1 MRSVAYV
8 DATAH
13 HGKYDR
19 TQLLLIGQ
27 ERASL
32 AVVVDTDN
40 VTFAA
45 RYGSGVSFLELLGL
59 SGGMPTLV
67 SIPRKRLAESLG
79 RLGCGAADIQR
90 LVG

>member
-1 MRSVAYV
+1 M

-13 HGKYDR
+13 HGKYDK

-40 VTFAA
+40 VTLAA
-45 RYGSGVSFLELLGL
+45 RYGSGVTFLELLGL

-67 SIPRKRLAESLG
+67 SIPRKRLVEALEKMGVSAG
-79 RLGCGAADIQR
+79 DVGR